1 MRIPLFG
8 VDPTVVGPI
17 ELAKRRYRAFVQ
29 WAQQPIIS
37 LGLLLVGG
45 GLLGSLIVYD
55 VSIPSIPN
63 WAVVAVLSMIPGSLI
78 ALKYGSELADGL
90 HEPEAV
96 YLSELD
102 TITGDQSIIRLSPE
116 RFRDVTVVNH
126 NWDPNEEPM
135 EEAIVGRE
143 RLQRVNINGIEAYE
157 VDHYDPV
164 FNVAECSWMV
174 ERSSINIRQDHSEIQ
189 SIKTEMEDQ
198 IDTVYDILARET
210 QIIRQ
215 GISQQVNEIIA
226 VAQDSELPEEAQIG
240 AHQTMSE
247 LFEEEGL
254 DEDLVEDR
262 ITEQDPDLGVE
273 SNGNGDSD
281 QLDIEAPEEVEL

>member
-1 MRIPLFG
+1 MRIPLFN
-8 VDPTVVGPI
+8 VDPTVVGPV
-17 ELAKRRYRAFVQ
+17 ELAKRRYRDLRD

-37 LGLLLVGG
+37 VALIVVAG
-45 GLLGSLIVYD
+45 GLLGAIWIYD
-55 VSIPSIPN
+55 VSLPSIPN
-63 WAVVAVLSMIPGSLI
+63 WAVVAAGAMIPGGLI
-78 ALKYGSELADGL
+78 ALKYGAELADGL
-90 HEPEAV
+90 HEPEAI

-102 TITGDQSIIRLSPE
+102 TISGDQSIIRLSPE

-143 RLQRVNINGIEAYE
+143 RLQRVDINGIQCYE

-164 FNVAECSWMV
+164 LNVAECSWMV
-174 ERSSINIRQDHSEIQ
+174 ERSSINIRQDHAEIN

-198 IDTVYDILARET
+198 IDKVYDILARET
-210 QIIRQ
+210 EIYRQ
-215 GISQQVNEIIA
+215 GISQQVNEVVA
-226 VAQDSELPEEAQIG
+226 KAQDSELPEEAEIG
-240 AHQTMSE
+240 AHQSMRE
-247 LFEEEGL
+247 LFESEGL

-262 ITEQDPDLGVE
+262 ITEQDPDLDVE

-281 QLDIEAPEEVEL
+281 QIDVETPEEIEL